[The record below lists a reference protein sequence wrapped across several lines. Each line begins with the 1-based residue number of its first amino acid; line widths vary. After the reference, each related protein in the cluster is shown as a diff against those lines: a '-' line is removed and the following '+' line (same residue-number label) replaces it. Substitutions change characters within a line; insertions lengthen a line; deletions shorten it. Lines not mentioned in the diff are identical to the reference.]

1 MNPRTLFPPP
11 PPPSF
16 TFLPPP
22 PNPNS
27 IPTPFFFHSNLNH
40 HHHHHSSSTNPI
52 IPPPP
57 PPPPPP
63 DLPTTLKTLK
73 NLINQSQ
80 STLHS
85 LSSLL
90 PTPPSPSPSTSTSTS
105 LSPCPFNPHH
115 RLPPHSL
122 FRHTLLCP
130 SPLLPNLGLDSLRY
144 PTTLQSSIKHNSF
157 LQTLDHDPSSDL
169 CFSLDEYCDFGP
181 GFFYADCPG
190 VVTSHDTTGRT
201 FTLPGILSA
210 ECANYIGSGE
220 SVKGFEKDCAS
231 SLRLLPSELWLVRGE
246 IEAWSDY
253 PVMYSY
259 CVVRAIVLR
268 SLVGKECGFMRW
280 VIVNSPGYGVVI
292 DAPMRDHI
300 VLLFWLCLKAI
311 VREATGLVNLVLRR
325 DAMESNPVG
334 TSFKCPVLVDV
345 LKWLSFQLS
354 VLYGEV
360 NGKFFSV
367 NMLKQ
372 WILSASLNSSLF
384 PLERKTPGSPALRD
398 MDSESGDSF
407 EKSVED
413 DGNSMP
419 GESVDSKVI
428 FVSQVAAAV
437 AALHER
443 SLLEQKIKVLR
454 GGHQLTNYQRMAE
467 HANFS
472 KWADEER
479 QKRSNYRPLLD
490 HDGLSWQQPRNQD
503 MNKTKTRE
511 ELLAE
516 ERDYKRR
523 RMSYRGKKLKRSTT
537 QVMRDIIEKYVDD
550 ITQAGGIGC
559 LVKGADEAGKSI
571 TEPPLSRDIS
581 TDVDGRSNS
590 VYNSSEITRE
600 GPYSYKEQLHS
611 PSNTRSSRFE
621 NESPEDH
628 KRRRRDSSY
637 LEHLEARRSVDRNSR
652 YSREYISKTPD
663 MKRSNDRSHDHHSNR
678 GYGDNYSR
686 SRERTDRR
694 REEGDKYSEK
704 KERHQRHA
712 YRDRRSDS
720 VASNEFE
727 DRYDPSESRNMYE
740 DDISFGSGTSQK

>member
-1 MNPRTLFPPP
+1 P
-11 PPPSF
+11 
-16 TFLPPP
+16 
-22 PNPNS
+22 
-27 IPTPFFFHSNLNH
+27 
-40 HHHHHSSSTNPI
+40 
-52 IPPPP
+52 
-57 PPPPPP
+57 
-63 DLPTTLKTLK
+63 
-73 NLINQSQ
+73 
-80 STLHS
+80 
-85 LSSLL
+85 
-90 PTPPSPSPSTSTSTS
+90 STS

-130 SPLLPNLGLDSLRY
+130 SPLLPDLGLDSLRY
-144 PTTLQSSIKHNSF
+144 PTTLQSPIKHNSF

-190 VVTSHDTTGRT
+190 VVTSHDATGRT

-220 SVKGFEKDCAS
+220 SVKGFDRDCAS
-231 SLRLLPSELWLVRGE
+231 SLRLLPSELWLVRSE
-246 IEAWSDY
+246 IEAWSDF

-268 SLVGKECGFMRW
+268 SLVGEEGGFMRW
-280 VIVNSPGYGVVI
+280 VIVNSPRYGVVI

-311 VREATGLVNLVLRR
+311 VRETTGLVNLVLRR

-372 WILSASLNSSLF
+372 WILSASLNLSSF
-384 PLERKTPGSPALRD
+384 PLERKPPGSPALRD
-398 MDSESGDSF
+398 TDSESGDSF

-454 GGHQLTNYQRMAE
+454 GGHRLTNYQRKGADYVSLFFFGYSLCWMAE

-571 TEPPLSRDIS
+571 TEPPLLHDIS

-621 NESPEDH
+621 NEYPEDH

-637 LEHLEARRSVDRNSR
+637 PEHLEARRSVDRNSR

-663 MKRSNDRSHDHHSNR
+663 RQRSNDRSHDHHSNR
-678 GYGDNYSR
+678 GYGDSYSR
-686 SRERTDRR
+686 SRERTDRQ
-694 REEGDKYSEK
+694 REEGDRYSNK

-727 DRYDPSESRNMYE
+727 DRYDPSESRNMHE
-740 DDISFGSGTSQK
+740 DDISFGTVADVKTGYRKARLVDRPEFLRCCYCQSSISARLLLSSSGAVLLSSGA